1 MRIVAALGGNALLQR
16 GEVPTAEAQRRNV
29 AAAVAS
35 IAELATEHDVV
46 VTHGNGPQ
54 VGLLALQA
62 PDDTLDILGAETE
75 GQIGYLLEQGLANAL
90 PNRPVAALLTQVAV
104 DAFDPAFENP
114 TKPIGPMYR
123 ASEAA
128 WLAAKRGW
136 TVAQDGDAFRRV
148 VASPE
153 PLAIVEIQAIRL
165 LVEHGVLVVCVGGGG
180 IPVVADE
187 DGALHGIEAV
197 IDKDLAAA
205 LLASLLDADYLLML
219 TDVGG
224 VERTWPTETTDPIQ
238 LASSEELRALEFP
251 VGSMGPKVEA
261 ACRFVE
267 TTGGRA
273 GIGALDQAAAIV
285 RGEAGTT
292 IAASSE
298 ARPLVNTAATGS

>member
-1 MRIVAALGGNALLQR
+1 MRIVAALGGNALLRR
-16 GEVPTAEAQRRNV
+16 GEAPTAEAQRRNV
-29 AAAVAS
+29 ATAVAS
-35 IAELATEHDVV
+35 IAELATEHDVI
-46 VTHGNGPQ
+46 VTHGNGAQ

-62 PDDTLDILGAETE
+62 PDDSLDVLGAESE

-90 PNRPVAALLTQVAV
+90 PDKPVATLLTQVAV
-104 DAFDPAFENP
+104 DPDDPAFERP
-114 TKPIGPMYR
+114 TRPIGPTY
-123 ASEAA
+123 AAGEAA
-128 WLAAKRGW
+128 WVAAQRGW
-136 TVAQDGDAFRRV
+136 TVARDGDRFRRV
-148 VASPE
+148 VPSPE

-187 DGALHGIEAV
+187 HGALHGVEAV

-219 TDVGG
+219 TDVAG
-224 VERTWPTETTDPIQ
+224 VEPDWPAPGAEPIQ
-238 LASSEELRALEFP
+238 LASSEELRALDLP
-251 VGSMGPKVEA
+251 IGSMGPKVEA

-273 GIGALDQAAAIV
+273 GIGALGQAAAIV

-292 IAASSE
+292 IAAQLSH
-298 ARPLVNTAATGS
+298 AVVAGGRD